1 MSERGVHR
9 RSERPLQSLWPLLAA
24 ALLSAFFALI
34 VRDVRAQ
41 DFTGLSPADS
51 AHLADS
57 LKDAEEQRVADSTA
71 FADSV
76 AMEEEAAQAEGSFG
90 GKASILDRGGR
101 TDHPFTYDTNYNV
114 NRSNRVWG
122 QTMNF
127 RTTSGPLQVANLTTT
142 SVGREG
148 KVGRVNRSGQTQTE
162 LAYRVNPV
170 LRVGGRFGIQRIT
183 DVARSTSVVGTDQSN
198 DDLSAQVRFN
208 KKYGVF
214 PVQSI
219 ASYGYLRN
227 DQLAQKSRGS
237 NFDFYAGTSGT
248 YRPGSTASMDFTQRV
263 SNLNSTVPE
272 TDYEQKDRNI
282 STSLNASISSQINRT
297 VSADARLRLG
307 RSTINRPLV
316 TGDEDTSLV
325 AQSEQVKGV
334 DDGVDGGVHFTLPY
348 RARLNLTASAR
359 RNQSVYRVQERSSSI
374 VDGNDFGADFS
385 KYVFGSDWTVRFGQS
400 TTNNDYT
407 RLDPGYVQTD
417 MLRRLEG
424 DGNHK
429 LSAST
434 STRFSAGIYLTRRTY
449 TGAGNTQSDQDQLK
463 ARGSLNFN
471 YIPTN
476 KFNTGVTFGLEQ
488 NDIVNIKNTASINNQ
503 RLRTYSVAWNWGV
516 NPGSFWQVSQVN
528 TATAAQQ
535 FFTFSPSRDVVSY
548 VYTLSTSITTTIS
561 QKLRF
566 DLNHLVR
573 LQSRGSFKADEEGIR
588 RFGKSS
594 EFNTLDLVLREQYLA
609 NQNLT
614 FEISQRLSVNPQ
626 FDFTGLEGHKTTE
639 NRRNE
644 LTFLSRFNYPL
655 SVRAG
660 LNADIRRILAT
671 DRARTF
677 GTTPDD
683 RSTNGD
689 YWLVTAGFHMEF
701 L

>member
-9 RSERPLQSLWPLLAA
+9 RSERHHSTLLPLAAA
-24 ALLSAFFALI
+24 ALLSLGVASV

-41 DFTGLSPADS
+41 DFAGLSPADS
-51 AHLADS
+51 AKLADS
-57 LKDAEEQRVADSTA
+57 LKTAEEQRVADSTA

-76 AMEEEAAQAEGSFG
+76 AMEEEAASAEGSFG
-90 GKASILDRGGR
+90 GKSSILDRGTR
-101 TDHPFTYDTNYNV
+101 ASHPFAYNTDYNV
-114 NRSNRVWG
+114 NRSNRVWS
-122 QTMNF
+122 QRMDF
-127 RTTSGPLQVANLTTT
+127 RVTNGPLQVANLTST

-148 KVGRVNRSGQTQTE
+148 RVGRVNRSGQTQTE
-162 LAYRVNPV
+162 LAYRLNPF

-183 DVARSTSVVGTDQSN
+183 DVARSTSVIGTDQSN

-208 KKYGVF
+208 KKYGPF
-214 PVQSI
+214 PVQSV

-227 DQLAQKSRGS
+227 DQLAQSSRGS
-237 NFDFYAGTSGT
+237 NFDFYAGTNGT
-248 YRPGSTASMDFTQRV
+248 YRPGSTASLDLTQRV
-263 SNLNSTVPE
+263 SNLNSTVSE

-282 STSLNASISSQINRT
+282 STAINASISSQINRWT
-297 VSADARLRLG
+297 AADGRVRVG

-316 TGDEDTSLV
+316 SSAPEDTAL
-325 AQSEQVKGV
+325 APQSEQVKGV
-334 DDGVDGGVHFTLPY
+334 DDAIDGGVHFTLPY
-348 RARLNLTASAR
+348 RARLNVSASAR
-359 RNQSVYRVQERSSSI
+359 RNQSVYRIQERSSSI
-374 VDGNDFGADFS
+374 VDGKDFGADLS
-385 KYVFGSDWTVRFGQS
+385 KFVWGSDWTVRFGQS

-417 MLRRLEG
+417 LLRRLEG

-434 STRFSAGIYLTRRTY
+434 STRFSAGLYLTRRTY

-476 KFNTGVTFGLEQ
+476 KFNTGMTFGLEQ
-488 NDIVNIKNTASINNQ
+488 NDIVNIKSTASINNQ

-516 NPGSFWQVSQVN
+516 NPGSFWQVNQIN

-535 FFTFSPSRDVVSY
+535 FFTFSPSRDIVSY
-548 VYTLSTSITTTIS
+548 VYTLSTNITTNVS
-561 QKLRF
+561 RKLRF
-566 DLNHLVR
+566 DMNHLVR
-573 LQSRGSFKADEEGIR
+573 LQSRGSYKLEQGLR

-609 NQNLT
+609 NENLT
-614 FEISQRLSVNPQ
+614 FEVSQRLSVNPQ
-626 FDFTGLEGHKTTE
+626 FEFTGLDGHKTSE

-644 LTFLSRFNYPL
+644 LTFLTRFNYPL

-660 LNADIRRILAT
+660 LNADVRRILAT
-671 DRARTF
+671 DRNRTF
-677 GTTPDD
+677 GTTPVD

-689 YWLVTAGFHMEF
+689 YWLVTAGFHMDF